1 MIDKVSIK
9 YDVHCKRS
17 KVKKKK
23 ITQRRIFYLRI
34 LVDKSE
40 FYILYKLYDLGRVG
54 IQARSSSCITI
65 GQAFSPLYWSHWLPP
80 LLSLSIF
87 NKCIFLQGQEN

>member
-65 GQAFSPLYWSHWLPP
+65 GQAFSPLY
-80 LLSLSIF
+80 
-87 NKCIFLQGQEN
+87 